1 MNSDVDSSDQIS
13 PVVPRPQGLS
23 DFHQS
28 DGASGRGPSSSGTR
42 VRLTAYERQQQI
54 LQEATTIIGR
64 QGFWGFTVRQVAEAC
79 GLTEPAVLY
88 HFKNKESLMVAVLI
102 RRDEVD
108 LGGMAANLGIDQE
121 DLWRNPVSF
130 GLRELCEAAVAGNVK
145 QPEIVRLYAVMQAES
160 LNAAHPA
167 YAYFNNRE
175 QWATDLFTR
184 AAIHDGYDEPERV
197 AKIFF
202 SEMDG
207 LQLHWLRDLEHFD
220 LMKEWRL
227 FVERFSS

>member
-1 MNSDVDSSDQIS
+1 M
-13 PVVPRPQGLS
+13 
-23 DFHQS
+23 
-28 DGASGRGPSSSGTR
+28 
-42 VRLTAYERQQQI
+42 TADERQRQI

-88 HFKNKESLMVAVLI
+88 HFKNKESLMVAVLV
-102 RRDEVD
+102 RRDDVD
-108 LGGMAANLGIDQE
+108 LSSLAANLGIDQD
-121 DLWRNPVSF
+121 DLWKDPVSF
-130 GLRELCEAAVAGNVK
+130 GLRELCEALVAGNVN
-145 QPEIVRLYAVMQAES
+145 QPEIVRLYTVMQAES

-167 YAYFNNRE
+167 HEYFNNRE
-175 QWATDLFTR
+175 QWATGLFTR

-207 LQLHWLRDLEHFD
+207 LQLRWLRDLEHFD

-227 FVERFSS
+227 FVDRFRE